1 MIKPVS
7 RYEINRIKRRLVV
20 LFGEA
25 ASERLLERFI
35 QLIGRY
41 GVGLNPKPLLNRW
54 SQKDAILITYGDSII
69 EKNTAPLESL
79 KKFADRHLKK
89 RFSAVHIL
97 PFYPWS
103 SDDGF
108 SVIDYREVDPNLGN
122 WDQVEALS
130 EHFEL
135 MFDLVLNHCS
145 AHSAWFQDFIDGIQP
160 ARHYFLQMDP
170 KTDLSQVVR
179 PRTSPLLT
187 PYKTRDGEAHVWT
200 TFSADQVDLNW
211 QNPDLLFEFLDILFL
226 YLSRGVHFL
235 RLDAVAFLWKQ
246 IGTNCLH
253 LPQTHE
259 VVKLLR
265 DILEIV
271 APRAV
276 IITETNVPQPENY
289 SYLADGDEAHMVYQF
304 SLPPLL
310 LHALMFADSSYLT
323 QWAQRIPKL
332 PSGCTF
338 FNFAASH
345 DGIGVRPA
353 EGILP
358 VKERDRMIAKVEK
371 NGGKISWK
379 SNSDGSRSPYEMN
392 ITYYSALSDKNEDLG
407 IARFLCSQS
416 VVMVMK
422 GIPGIYI
429 HSLLG
434 TENDLE
440 YMKETGQ
447 NRSINRKK
455 WDREVLN
462 QSLTDS
468 NHHQNKIFRKMLD
481 MLKVRALNSAFHPD
495 AKQRVYDMGP
505 DLFVLERE
513 SSDAFDKVLCVHNF
527 TGHTVKLSEL
537 APVDSEFHFQTTPTD
552 LLTSQMI
559 RKKSTGFSLKPYQVL
574 WLTKTL

>member
-7 RYEINRIKRRLVV
+7 RFEINRIKRRLVY
-20 LFGEA
+20 LYGEEN
-25 ASERLLERFI
+25 SERLLERFI

-41 GVGLNPKPLLNRW
+41 GVGLNPDPLISRW
-54 SQKDAILITYGDSII
+54 SQKDAVLITYGDSIL
-69 EKNTAPLESL
+69 EPDTAPLKSL
-79 KKFADRHLKK
+79 KKFSDRHLKN
-89 RFSAVHIL
+89 RFSAIHIL

-108 SVIDYREVDPNLGN
+108 SVIDYRQVDPELGN
-122 WDQVEALS
+122 WDDVEALGDN
-130 EHFEL
+130 FEL

-170 KTDLSQVVR
+170 ETDLSKVVR

-187 PYKTRDGEAHVWT
+187 PFKTRDGEAHVWT

-235 RLDAVAFLWKQ
+235 RMDAVAFVWKE

-259 VVKLLR
+259 IVKLLR

-271 APRAV
+271 APRTV

-289 SYLADGDEAHMVYQF
+289 SYMADGDEAHMVYQF

-310 LHALMFADSSYLT
+310 LHALMFGDSRFLT
-323 QWAQRIPKL
+323 NWAKRIPKL

-345 DGIGVRPA
+345 DGIGVRPI
-353 EGILP
+353 EGILATD
-358 VKERDRMIAKVEK
+358 ERDKMIEQVQKK
-371 NGGKISWK
+371 GGKISWK
-379 SNSDGSRSPYEMN
+379 SNSDGSKSPYEMN
-392 ITYYSALSDKNEDLG
+392 ITYYSALSDNNVDLG
-407 IARFLCSQS
+407 VARFLCSQS
-416 VVMVMK
+416 VVMIMK

-434 TENDLE
+434 TENDIE
-440 YMKETGQ
+440 YMEQTGQ

-455 WDREVLN
+455 WDRDKLN
-462 QSLTDS
+462 SNITDS
-468 NHHQNKIFRKMLD
+468 NHHQQKIFRKMLD
-481 MLKVRALNSAFHPD
+481 MLRIRSLNSAFHPD
-495 AKQRVYDMGP
+495 SRQTVHDMGAK
-505 DLFVLERE
+505 LFVVERE
-513 SSDAFDKVLCVHNF
+513 SSDGFEKVLCLHNF
-527 TGHTVKLSEL
+527 SDQTIKIKEL

-552 LLTSQMI
+552 ILSGQML
-559 RKKSTGFSLKPYQVL
+559 RKKASGFVLKPYQFL

>member
-7 RYEINRIKRRLVV
+7 RFEINRIKRRLVY
-20 LFGEA
+20 LYGEEN
-25 ASERLLERFI
+25 SERLLERFI

-41 GVGLNPKPLLNRW
+41 GVGLNPEPLLSRW
-54 SQKDAILITYGDSII
+54 SQKDSVLITYGDSI
-69 EKNTAPLESL
+69 KDSDSAPLQSL
-79 KKFADRHLKK
+79 KKFADRHLKN
-89 RFSAVHIL
+89 RFSSIHIL

-108 SVIDYREVDPNLGN
+108 SVIDYRQVDPQLGN
-122 WDQVEALS
+122 WDHVESLG
-130 EHFEL
+130 ENFEL

-160 ARHYFLQMDP
+160 ARHYFLQINPD
-170 KTDLSQVVR
+170 TDLSEVVR

-226 YLSRGVHFL
+226 YLSKGVHFL
-235 RLDAVAFLWKQ
+235 RLDAVAFAWKE

-259 VVKLLR
+259 IVKLLR

-271 APRAV
+271 APRSV

-289 SYLADGDEAHMVYQF
+289 SYMADGDEAHMVYQF

-310 LHALMFADSSYLT
+310 LHALMFGDSSFLT
-323 QWAQRIPKL
+323 GWARRIPKL

-345 DGIGVRPA
+345 DGIGVRPI
-353 EGILP
+353 EGILST
-358 VKERDRMIAKVEK
+358 KERDKMIRRVEEK
-371 NGGKISWK
+371 GGKISWK
-379 SNSDGSRSPYEMN
+379 SNSDGSKSPYEMN
-392 ITYYSALSDKNEDLG
+392 ITYFSALSDDNTDLG
-407 IARFLCSQS
+407 VSRFLCSQS
-416 VVMVMK
+416 VVMIMK

-440 YMKETGQ
+440 YMEETGQ

-455 WDREVLN
+455 WDRE
-462 QSLTDS
+462 
-468 NHHQNKIFRKMLD
+468 
-481 MLKVRALNSAFHPD
+481 ALNKNLTQNNHPQQKVFRRMLEMLRIRSLNTAFHPD
-495 AKQRVYDMGP
+495 SRQTIHDMGP
-505 DLFVLERE
+505 DLFVVERE
-513 SSDAFDKVLCVHNF
+513 SSDGFEKVLCLHNF
-527 TGHTVKLSEL
+527 TDKTIKISEL
-537 APVDSEFHFQTTPTD
+537 APVDSEFHFQTTPND
-552 LLTSQMI
+552 LIGGQMF
-559 RKKSTGFSLKPYQVL
+559 RKKAAGFTLKPYQYL
-574 WLTKTL
+574 WLTRTL

>member
-7 RYEINRIKRRLVV
+7 RFEINRIKRRLVY
-20 LFGEA
+20 LYGEEN
-25 ASERLLERFI
+25 SERLLERFI

-41 GVGLNPKPLLNRW
+41 GVGLNPDPLISRW
-54 SQKDAILITYGDSII
+54 SQKDAVLITYGDSIL
-69 EKNTAPLESL
+69 EPDTAPLKSL
-79 KKFADRHLKK
+79 KKFSDRHLKN
-89 RFSAVHIL
+89 RFSAIHIL

-108 SVIDYREVDPNLGN
+108 SVIDYRQVDPELGN
-122 WDQVEALS
+122 WDDVEALGDN
-130 EHFEL
+130 FEL

-170 KTDLSQVVR
+170 ETDLSKVVR

-187 PYKTRDGEAHVWT
+187 PFKTRDGEAHVWT

-235 RLDAVAFLWKQ
+235 RMDAVAFVWKE

-259 VVKLLR
+259 IVKLLR

-271 APRAV
+271 APRTV

-289 SYLADGDEAHMVYQF
+289 SYMADGDEAHMVYQF

-310 LHALMFADSSYLT
+310 LHALMFGDSSFLT
-323 QWAQRIPKL
+323 NWAKRIPKL

-345 DGIGVRPA
+345 DGIGVRPI
-353 EGILP
+353 EGILATD
-358 VKERDRMIAKVEK
+358 ERDKMIEQVQKK
-371 NGGKISWK
+371 GGKISWK
-379 SNSDGSRSPYEMN
+379 SNSDGSKSPYEMN
-392 ITYYSALSDKNEDLG
+392 ITYYSALSDNNVDLG
-407 IARFLCSQS
+407 VARFLCSQS
-416 VVMVMK
+416 VVMIMK

-434 TENDLE
+434 TENDIE
-440 YMKETGQ
+440 YMKQTGQ

-455 WDREVLN
+455 WDRDKLN
-462 QSLTDS
+462 SNITDS
-468 NHHQNKIFRKMLD
+468 NHHQQKIFRKMLD
-481 MLKVRALNSAFHPD
+481 MLRIRSLNSAFHPD
-495 AKQRVYDMGP
+495 SRQTVHDMGAK
-505 DLFVLERE
+505 LFVVERE
-513 SSDAFDKVLCVHNF
+513 SSDGFEKVLCLHNF
-527 TGHTVKLSEL
+527 SDQTIKIKEL

-552 LLTSQMI
+552 ILSGQML
-559 RKKSTGFSLKPYQVL
+559 RKKASGFVLKPYQFL

>member
-7 RYEINRIKRRLVV
+7 RFEINRIKRRLVY
-20 LFGEA
+20 LYGEEN
-25 ASERLLERFI
+25 SERLLERFI

-41 GVGLNPKPLLNRW
+41 GVGLNPDPLISRW
-54 SQKDAILITYGDSII
+54 SQKDAVLITYGDSIL
-69 EKNTAPLESL
+69 EPDTAPLKSL
-79 KKFADRHLKK
+79 KKFSDRHLKN
-89 RFSAVHIL
+89 RFSAIHIL

-108 SVIDYREVDPNLGN
+108 SVIDYRQVDPELGN
-122 WDQVEALS
+122 WDDVEALGDN
-130 EHFEL
+130 FEL

-170 KTDLSQVVR
+170 ETDLSKVVR

-187 PYKTRDGEAHVWT
+187 PFKTRDGEAHVWT

-235 RLDAVAFLWKQ
+235 RMDAVAFVWKE

-259 VVKLLR
+259 IVKLLR

-271 APRAV
+271 APRTV

-289 SYLADGDEAHMVYQF
+289 SYMADGDEAHMVYQF

-310 LHALMFADSSYLT
+310 LHALMFGDSSFLT
-323 QWAQRIPKL
+323 NWAKRIPKL

-345 DGIGVRPA
+345 DGIGVRPI
-353 EGILP
+353 EGILATD
-358 VKERDRMIAKVEK
+358 ERDKMIEQVQKK
-371 NGGKISWK
+371 GGKISWK
-379 SNSDGSRSPYEMN
+379 SNSDGSKSPYEMN
-392 ITYYSALSDKNEDLG
+392 ITYYSALSDNNVDLG
-407 IARFLCSQS
+407 VARFLCSQS
-416 VVMVMK
+416 VVMIMK

-434 TENDLE
+434 TENDIE
-440 YMKETGQ
+440 YMEQTGQ

-455 WDREVLN
+455 WDRDKLN
-462 QSLTDS
+462 SNITDS
-468 NHHQNKIFRKMLD
+468 NHHQQKIFRKMLD
-481 MLKVRALNSAFHPD
+481 MLRIRSLNSAFHPD
-495 AKQRVYDMGP
+495 SRQTVHDMGAK
-505 DLFVLERE
+505 LFVVERE
-513 SSDAFDKVLCVHNF
+513 SSDGFEKVLCLHNF
-527 TGHTVKLSEL
+527 SDQTIKIKEL

-552 LLTSQMI
+552 ILSGQML
-559 RKKSTGFSLKPYQVL
+559 RKKASGFVLKPYQFL